1 MLKTLVNGG
10 DEEDRTPD
18 LLNAIQTRSQLRHAP
33 MLDIYLCLPAC
44 LFAVDSSSFLIM
56 IGIQLF
62 VGCRFYQFREIVKSA
77 EIFCENPVCRFAE
90 DCAFSDVKRPLECHS
105 SALPAELYP
114 HIALPL
120 ILGNLP
126 TVILLPVASFIILQY
141 NLTAVKHEV

>member
-33 MLDIYLCLPAC
+33 MMDIYLCLPAC
-44 LFAVDSSSFLIM
+44 LFAVDSSSFLLM

-90 DCAFSDVKRPLECHS
+90 DCAFNSVKRPLECHS
-105 SALPAELYP
+105 SALPGELHPQFRDKTYYTQNRP
-114 HIALPL
+114 VLQELSGKKTCLEP
-120 ILGNLP
+120 P
-126 TVILLPVASFIILQY
+126 KVTV
-141 NLTAVKHEV
+141 HR